1 MLIFSGREA
10 GFPEAV
16 VIMYDYNNK
25 SNVKTKVKVKE
36 TDPSMSEKLA
46 LPCNTTE
53 LPSKYQT
60 RPVSTIF
67 TTALQSKFPKASF
80 HPYLS
85 PLTIALQPRHL
96 PWRAHN
102 ATTIPT

>member
-67 TTALQSKFPKASF
+67 TQHS
-80 HPYLS
+80 S
-85 PLTIALQPRHL
+85 PSSQKLPFILTCRL
-96 PWRAHN
+96 
-102 ATTIPT
+102 